1 MSVSRYNRVFNLSIF
16 AIILYDIVLLADVIL
31 GLEALA
37 GIIGVTSIIYLVLAI
52 VSLIYKIKLTS
63 KYFLGKY
70 AIVNLIVHGVSIG
83 AGAFLMIF

>member
-63 KYFLGKY
+63 KYFLGRY
-70 AIVNLIVHGVSIG
+70 AMINLIVHGVFIG
-83 AGAFLMIF
+83 VSAFLMIF

>member
-1 MSVSRYNRVFNLSIF
+1 MSVSRYNRVFNLSIV

-31 GLEALA
+31 GLEAL
-37 GIIGVTSIIYLVLAI
+37 GSIIGVTSIIYLILAI

-83 AGAFLMIF
+83 AGALLLII

>member
-52 VSLIYKIKLTS
+52 VSLIYKIKLSS
-63 KYFLGKY
+63 KYFLGRY
-70 AIVNLIVHGVSIG
+70 AMINLIVHGVFIG
-83 AGAFLMIF
+83 VSAFLMIF